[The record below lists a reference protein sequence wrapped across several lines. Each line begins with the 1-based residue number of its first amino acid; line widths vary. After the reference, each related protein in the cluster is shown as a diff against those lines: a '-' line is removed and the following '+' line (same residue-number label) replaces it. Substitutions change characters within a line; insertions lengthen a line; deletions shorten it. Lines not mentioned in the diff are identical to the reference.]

1 MVKLS
6 LYIHVHEISSIKHFS
21 KKSINMTTIKDEKV
35 SKPDMEKNLTQI
47 HKNLNVFPSAIK
59 NAKIVCDKKNM
70 IYLYLV

>member
-1 MVKLS
+1 
-6 LYIHVHEISSIKHFS
+6 
-21 KKSINMTTIKDEKV
+21 MTTIKDEKV
-35 SKPDMEKNLTQI
+35 SKPDMKKNLTQI